1 MSGRPGAPGRTSR
14 FVDAIR
20 PRTKQGLG
28 LYDWT
33 VSLPQSMARSFFGKL
48 LRVKNRRTVAVR
60 LLLCNR
66 LWVIANRT
74 LFVRSSGSSA
84 PGVAATDW
92 VYRRVFAGRQ
102 VTNPRVMALVV
113 DLGRLGNALSRI
125 SKGVVTAR
133 EQHWTGVIIPR
144 LSHFPAYAPLIG
156 RESVRVNGF
165 VATCGDDRWGLGE
178 SPDLI
183 VRREFHHEPIEPDAK
198 TRAMVKN
205 VVGSLFSG
213 LRREEELTAKDLVV
227 HVRSGDIYFREGVG
241 NWGQPP
247 AAYYEKIIREEPW
260 SRVFVVCEDNESP
273 VLRPIAA
280 LCESLG
286 IEHVFQ
292 SGTLA
297 EDLALLARAT
307 NLVVGR
313 GTFAPAVVLLNMAL
327 EKVVFFE
334 DRFDSKFVDP
344 STELVRVVDEQGTYR
359 ESVLQGRWVNSEE
372 QRELMVSYPMS
383 ALGFEG
389 KRS

>member
-1 MSGRPGAPGRTSR
+1 
-14 FVDAIR
+14 
-20 PRTKQGLG
+20 
-28 LYDWT
+28 
-33 VSLPQSMARSFFGKL
+33 MARSLFGKL
-48 LRVKNRRTVAVR
+48 LRVKNRRAVAVR

-74 LFVRSSGSSA
+74 IFVRSRGLSA
-84 PGVAATDW
+84 PGVTATDW
-92 VYRRVFAGRQ
+92 VYRRVFAGRR

-125 SKGVVTAR
+125 SKGLVTAR

-144 LSHFPAYAPLIG
+144 HSHFPAYAPLIG
-156 RESVRVNGF
+156 RESVQVNGF
-165 VATCGDDRWGLGE
+165 LATCGDDRWGLGGP
-178 SPDLI
+178 PDLV
-183 VRREFHHEPIEPDAK
+183 VRREFHGERIEPDTDA
-198 TRAMVKN
+198 RSMVKN
-205 VVGSLFSG
+205 VVGALFSG
-213 LRREEELTAKDLVV
+213 LRLEEELTANDLVV
-227 HVRSGDIYFREGVG
+227 HVRSGDIYFRERVG

-247 AAYYEKIIREEPW
+247 AAYYEKIIREGPW

-273 VLRPIAA
+273 VLLPIAA

-286 IEHVFQ
+286 IEHFFQ
-292 SGTLA
+292 SATLA
-297 EDLALLARAT
+297 EDLALLASAT

-313 GTFAPAVVLLNMAL
+313 GTFAPAVVLLNVAL
-327 EKVVFFE
+327 EKVFFFE

-344 STELVRVVDEQGTYR
+344 STELVRVLDEQGTYR

-372 QRELMVSYPMS
+372 QRELMVSYPTS